1 MTGWVGDPTTGA
13 LVPPSHPMG
22 GPQPLVQQRRCP
34 FVGARCALKSAPDQP
49 AETGPCRRSGRRRKG
64 GAGGGYQSQEVSKSQ
79 GPGSSG
85 IRQGGVLAM
94 LAGCMLSLLAAGGWL
109 VGPDH
114 GHLVIKESEPPAA
127 ATGPPCP

>member
-34 FVGARCALKSAPDQP
+34 FVGARCALKSAPDQLRRGRV
-49 AETGPCRRSGRRRKG
+49 AEAEEGGRG
-64 GAGGGYQSQEVSKSQ
+64 GQGGGYQSQEVSKSQ